1 MAETTPST
9 TGDAGD
15 DATRTQLA
23 AAVSAYAIEL
33 SNMLAGF
40 FVATGVPGDIA
51 GAALKEAGE
60 RARYGEA
67 RLLMP
72 VDQLWVQLSD
82 TIVMWWRDPD
92 YLDEQGSPR
101 NLPEAGPAPSLD
113 ALLTRTVDAT
123 LRSRAKELL
132 KKTAAIECDGLWRL
146 RKRDGSLPLGGG
158 IESVERLH
166 LMLSGILRTFV
177 DNQTRLNEPPIF
189 KNLDAA
195 AHVRAFPVNMIPE
208 LRAKLHKRMRVV
220 LDDID
225 IWMTATAMRNTAGP
239 VALVGVSAYMYTSEA
254 RDAHNAHDAPRS
266 SGTSS
271 NAAPPQTSS
280 SRGVA
285 HTGLK

>member
-1 MAETTPST
+1 M
-9 TGDAGD
+9 
-15 DATRTQLA
+15 QLA
-23 AAVSAYAIEL
+23 AAVSAYAIEF

-40 FVATGVPGDIA
+40 FVATGVPGDVA
-51 GAALKEAGE
+51 AAALREAGE
-60 RARYGEA
+60 RARSGKAE
-67 RLLMP
+67 LLMP

-92 YLDEQGSPR
+92 YLDDQGSPLD
-101 NLPEAGPAPSLD
+101 LPEAGPAPSLD
-113 ALLTRTVDAT
+113 ALLSRTVDDP
-123 LRSRAKELL
+123 LRSRAKDLL
-132 KKTAAIECDGLWRL
+132 KKTAAIECEGLWRL

-166 LMLSGILRTFV
+166 LILSGILRTFV
-177 DNQTRLNEPPIF
+177 DNQTRLDEPPIL

-239 VALVGVSAYMYTSEA
+239 VTLVGVSAHMYTSQA
-254 RDAHNAHDAPRS
+254 RDAHLAHDALCASDS
-266 SGTSS
+266 SSD
-271 NAAPPQTSS
+271 AAPAQTSS
-280 SRGVA
+280 SRGA
-285 HTGLK
+285 ARANLK